1 MRVNVKKCIFLFV
14 GILAFIA
21 CTGLLFPDK
30 LAVLTGGEKVVS
42 ERVLIP
48 GGQSVGIQMHVKG
61 ALIVGVEN
69 QAGPQ
74 VGDMIIAVNGQ
85 RVDGPDDVNAIV
97 GGKKDAAELT
107 VVRNG
112 RTIDYDVTP
121 YFDRDSGEYKLG
133 FWIKEKIAGI
143 GTLTFYDPKT
153 NSFAALGHGIYEAE
167 TGVLLET
174 RNGKL
179 LHTKVEQI
187 TAGEKG
193 TPGEIGGM
201 IYNFKNPLGEINKNT
216 EFGIYGTADDS
227 EAFSFHEPMIMAGQ
241 KEVEEGEAYIL
252 TTIDGTEVERFS
264 IDITKVHRQR
274 SVESKGLEFVVTDKK
289 LLESSGGIVQGMSG
303 SPIIQNNRIIG
314 AVTHVFVNDP
324 KRGYG
329 IFAQWMVEQIDN
341 K

>member
-1 MRVNVKKCIFLFV
+1 MSVNVKKCVFLFL
-14 GILAFIA
+14 GILGFIA
-21 CTGLLFPDK
+21 CAGLLFPGR
-30 LAVLTGGEKVVS
+30 LAVLTGGENVVS

-69 QAGPQ
+69 QSGPQ
-74 VGDMIIAVNGQ
+74 VGDMIIAVNGK
-85 RVDGPDDVNAIV
+85 RVDGPADVNAIV
-97 GGKKDAAELT
+97 GGKKATAQLT

-112 RTIDYDVTP
+112 RTMDYAVTP
-121 YFDRDSGEYKLG
+121 YFDRGSGTYKLG

-143 GTLTFYDPKT
+143 GTLSFYDPKT

-174 RNGKL
+174 KDGKL

-201 IYNFKNPLGEINKNT
+201 IYNFKNPLGRIRRNT
-216 EFGIYGTADDS
+216 EFGIYGTAGDS
-227 EAFSFHEPMIMAGQ
+227 RDFQVHEPVVMASP
-241 KEVEEGEAYIL
+241 KEVQEGEAYIL
-252 TTIDGTEVERFS
+252 TTIDGTKVERFA
-264 IDITKVHRQR
+264 IEITKVRRQR
-274 SVESKGLEFVVTDKK
+274 SVEGKGLEFEVTDKK

-303 SPIIQNNRIIG
+303 SPIIQNDRLVG
-314 AVTHVFVNDP
+314 AVTHVFVNEP
-324 KRGYG
+324 QKGYG
-329 IFAQWMVEQIDN
+329 IFAGWMVEQIDN
-341 K
+341 P